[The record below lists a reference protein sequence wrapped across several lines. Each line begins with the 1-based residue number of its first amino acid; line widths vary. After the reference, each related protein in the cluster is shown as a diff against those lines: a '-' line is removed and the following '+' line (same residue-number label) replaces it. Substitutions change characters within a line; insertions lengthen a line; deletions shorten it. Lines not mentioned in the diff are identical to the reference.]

1 MSIHLIKTAGLLA
14 IFLLMVCH
22 CTLASDLAADLD
34 NDLAREH
41 WKISNLKNGFSYD
54 TSTQLMA
61 VKGLQKQGLISAAKK
76 GDNLLLS
83 FWQEGAYRPTITYN
97 QATLLDGY
105 ELEDVSRIS
114 SFRFDELGS
123 FVYIR
128 TAKGPK
134 VKVELIF
141 NGDLVLSWPRL
152 TKVKILSFTSNV
164 VITSIYDEQLQQT
177 KFSSYNLNNID
188 TLAESKKEL
197 GSITGCDVLST
208 KVTKTGIFIQSYCKA
223 KQGSDVLFLDLS
235 THKLLQTKSTQ
246 FDEYFGIK
254 SKDHRQLM
262 RNENVTL
269 PILTVSGAPKS
280 RQLFHAIS
288 GSLGQLLGEP
298 MAMASD
304 EAGKQSWSQSYR
316 TLALAELY
324 QKTNHPVF
332 ARLAAQAM
340 YATLRQQNQL
350 RGISEEHNPRCGWAS
365 RIYSIDSITPI
376 SFMINQAMITN
387 SLVNSCAKL
396 EAYCSEK
403 LKRLIDNT
411 AVCLVDSYEYLYVE
425 KEGLYRIPYGSKFR
439 YDGIFAPWNWHLTW
453 AAVLQHA
460 GKVTKQVHLESR
472 AFAIVEQFTKS
483 WQFTDDKSSRALWR
497 YWTPHYYQGWTTQ
510 DKVSMNRPKQRPA
523 VAGKTNYEDLN
534 HAGLS
539 LMGLNFMQYSMDEK
553 QQRALENTIDYLL
566 GFGAILPKFI
576 DGNGPLNPRWSLGAG
591 WHASATPSLKSLFQ
605 SKLPGGVSS
614 NKHLAY
620 ALLSQGKG
628 QGKEQAENRFDLTFT
643 LSYCSYKPDPE
654 QQSFTC
660 QQVQN
665 WTWQTIEGFL
675 SNNPLFKLTA
685 ITKA

>member
-1 MSIHLIKTAGLLA
+1 MNIYLIKAARLVAILLA
-14 IFLLMVCH
+14 LVCH
-22 CTLASDLAADLD
+22 WALA
-34 NDLAREH
+34 NDFASNH
-41 WKISNLKNGFSYD
+41 WVISNLQNGFSYD

-61 VKGLQKQGLISAAKK
+61 VKGLQKKGLISAAKK

-83 FWQEGAYRPTITYN
+83 YWQEGAYRPTITYN
-97 QATLLDGY
+97 QATLIDGFK
-105 ELEDVSRIS
+105 LEDVSRIS
-114 SFRFDELGS
+114 SFRFDEQGN

-134 VKVELIF
+134 VKVKLIF
-141 NGDLVLSWPRL
+141 NGVVVLSWPRL
-152 TKVKILSFTSNV
+152 TKVKVLSFNSNV

-177 KFSSYNLNNID
+177 TFSSYDLTNDNNV
-188 TLAESKKEL
+188 AESKQAL

-208 KVTKTGIFIQSYCKA
+208 KVIKTGIYIQSYCKA

-235 THKLLQTKSTQ
+235 THQLVSTQSTQ
-246 FDEYFGIK
+246 FDEYFGMK
-254 SKDHRQLM
+254 SKEHRQLV
-262 RNENVTL
+262 RNKEITV
-269 PILTVSGAPKS
+269 PILTVSGSSSS

-288 GSLGQLLGEP
+288 GSFSQLLGEP

-324 QKTNHPVF
+324 HKTKHPVF

-350 RGISEEHNPRCGWAS
+350 RGIAQEHNPRCGWAS

-387 SLVNSCAKL
+387 SLVKSCAKL
-396 EAYCSEK
+396 EGFCSDK

-439 YDGIFAPWNWHLTW
+439 YDGILAPWNWHLTW
-453 AAVLQHA
+453 VAVLQHA
-460 GKVTKQVHLESR
+460 GKVTKQMHLKRR
-472 AFAIVEQFTKS
+472 ALAIVKQFTNS

-497 YWTPHYYQGWTTQ
+497 YWTPHYYQGWTAK
-510 DKVSMNRPKQRPA
+510 DKVSVNRPKQRPA

-539 LMGLNFMQYSMDEK
+539 LMGLNFIDYSMDEK
-553 QQRALENTIDYLL
+553 QQLALESTIDYLL
-566 GFGAILPKFI
+566 DFGAILPKFI

-591 WHASATPSLKSLFQ
+591 WHAFATPELKSLFQ
-605 SKLPGGVSS
+605 NKLPGAVSS

-620 ALLSQGKG
+620 AFLG
-628 QGKEQAENRFDLTFT
+628 QGKTQVPSAFDLTFT
-643 LSYCSYKPDPE
+643 LSYCSYKTEGVE
-654 QQSFTC
+654 QKFTC
-660 QQVQN
+660 QEVKV
-665 WTWQTIEGFL
+665 WTWHKIEDFL

-685 ITKA
+685 INTPSVAPTKL

>member
-1 MSIHLIKTAGLLA
+1 MSIHLINTARLVA
-14 IFLLMVCH
+14 IFLLLVCQ
-22 CTLASDLAADLD
+22 CTLA
-34 NDLAREH
+34 NDIASGFSSNH

-54 TSTQLMA
+54 TSNQLMT
-61 VKGLQKQGLISAAKK
+61 VKGIQKQGLISAAKK
-76 GDNLLLS
+76 GENLLLS

-97 QATLLDGY
+97 QATLIDGY

-114 SFRFDELGS
+114 SFRFDEQGD

-134 VKVELIF
+134 SKVKLIF
-141 NGDLVLSWPRL
+141 NNELVLSWPRL
-152 TKVKILSFTSNV
+152 TKVKILSFNRNI

-177 KFSSYNLNNID
+177 NFFSYDVNN
-188 TLAESKKEL
+188 TKTVANSKQDL

-208 KVTKTGIFIQSYCKA
+208 KVIKTGIFIQSYCKT

-235 THKLLQTKSTQ
+235 THQLVSTQSTQ
-246 FDEYFGIK
+246 FDEYFGMK
-254 SKDHRQLM
+254 SKEHRQLV
-262 RNENVTL
+262 RNKEITM
-269 PILTVSGAPKS
+269 PILTVSGAPQS
-280 RQLFHAIS
+280 RKLFHAIS
-288 GSLGQLLGEP
+288 GSFSQLLGEP
-298 MAMASD
+298 MALASD

-340 YATLRQQNQL
+340 YATLRQQNEF
-350 RGISEEHNPRCGWAS
+350 RGIDQEHNPKCGWAS

-387 SLVNSCAKL
+387 SLLKSCAKL
-396 EAYCSEK
+396 DEYCSEK
-403 LKRLIDNT
+403 LTRLIDNT
-411 AVCLVDSYEYLYVE
+411 AVCLVDSYEYLFVE

-439 YDGIFAPWNWHLTW
+439 YDGILAPWNWHLTW
-453 AAVLQHA
+453 VAVLQHA
-460 GKVTKQVHLESR
+460 GQVTKKVHLERR
-472 AFAIVEQFTKS
+472 ALAIVKQFTNS
-483 WQFTDDKSSRALWR
+483 WHFTDDQNSRALWR
-497 YWTPHYYQGWTTQ
+497 YWTPHYYQGWTAQ

-523 VAGKTNYEDLN
+523 VPGKTNYEDLN

-539 LMGLNFMQYSMDEK
+539 LMGLNFIDHSMNKK
-553 QQRALENTIDYLL
+553 QQLALENTIDYLL
-566 GFGAILPKFI
+566 DYGAILPKFI

-591 WHASATPSLKSLFQ
+591 WHAFATPKLKSLFQ
-605 SKLPGGVSS
+605 FKLPGGVSS

-628 QGKEQAENRFDLTFT
+628 QGKEQTENSFDLTFT
-643 LSYCSYKPDPE
+643 LSYCSFKQGGE
-654 QQSFTC
+654 QQKFTC
-660 QQVQN
+660 QQVQH

-675 SNNPLFKLTA
+675 SNNPLFKLAA